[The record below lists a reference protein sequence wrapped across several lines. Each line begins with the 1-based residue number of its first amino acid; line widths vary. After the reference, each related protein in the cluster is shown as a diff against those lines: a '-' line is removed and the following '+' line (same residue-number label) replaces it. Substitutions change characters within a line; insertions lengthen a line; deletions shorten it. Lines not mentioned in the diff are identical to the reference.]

1 MKVRSRSKR
10 GIERV
15 IRTFLAGA
23 AVSIPITIT
32 VWAIAALVN
41 WLHGLSLEATWFWTP
56 LRDTLAKIPG
66 LGILLLLALIYL
78 VGMATRWWVVSRAIG
93 RLDFVL
99 EHIPLVRTIYG
110 GVRDLMRFFSGE
122 SGSMGR
128 VVLYKVPGVDTYML
142 GVLTSENPT
151 IQPGRPR
158 IVAEGTSNEAKSP
171 GPAAPPVPAPPV
183 PAPPAAPGAPAAVAA
198 APAEGEAAEPS
209 RPHYVAIYLPMSYQI
224 GGYML
229 YVPADSVSPVDISV
243 EEALKLAATAEVGVQ
258 KGAAPPPG
266 GMGVLPGPVPPALG
280 GKA

>member
-10 GIERV
+10 GVERV

-23 AVSIPITIT
+23 AVSIPIIIT
-32 VWAIAALVN
+32 VWAIVALVN
-41 WLHGLSLEATWFWTP
+41 WLHGLSLEATGFWTP

-158 IVAEGTSNEAKSP
+158 VATESTSDEPQPPA
-171 GPAAPPVPAPPV
+171 PAAPPGPPV
-183 PAPPAAPGAPAAVAA
+183 SAVPFASGAAAAT
-198 APAEGEAAEPS
+198 APAEGEAAEAP

-266 GMGVLPGPVPPALG
+266 GVGVLPGPVSPAPG